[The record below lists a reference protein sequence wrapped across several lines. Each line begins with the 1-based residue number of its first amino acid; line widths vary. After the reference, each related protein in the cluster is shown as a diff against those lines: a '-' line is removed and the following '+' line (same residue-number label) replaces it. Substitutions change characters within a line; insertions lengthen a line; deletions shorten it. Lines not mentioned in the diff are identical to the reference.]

1 MLNTESETIGLKPID
16 LSYCAGYLDGEGCFT
31 YHKTPQISIESTYPH
46 TLYVFKEMFGG
57 NVKKRSKRANKASRS
72 SYIWAVYGE
81 DAISLIKII
90 LKYLH
95 EKHQQAVI
103 LLKIQGYPPHSFM
116 RKHLLNELKKLKR
129 IDYE

>member
-1 MLNTESETIGLKPID
+1 
-16 LSYCAGYLDGEGCFT
+16 
-31 YHKTPQISIESTYPH
+31 
-46 TLYVFKEMFGG
+46 VFKEMFGG